1 LLGSGKLSSQSK
13 ESEWISFFVGDWT
26 YLRWKKI
33 KGRKENL
40 IWKSR
45 ENHKFIFSRDY

>member
-1 LLGSGKLSSQSK
+1 MIVLQRRIDEG
-13 ESEWISFFVGDWT
+13 ISLAVGDWT

-40 IWKSR
+40 IWQSMK
-45 ENHKFIFSRDY
+45 NHNVISSWDY